1 MTFQIINIPPISIPA
16 VNLKTLITLGFLAML
31 ALLLAIG
38 GYAYYSVDRL
48 DGSSRN
54 VLKDNFYSVEL
65 GQQML
70 QALDQTETLPNAAAG
85 LLRFRQNLTREAGN
99 ITEPGEKEVV
109 DSLIQNQADFQGL
122 LDAGATAEARA
133 PKLQLLRQQTYRM
146 VALNTNALTR
156 KNELANQRATQIG
169 RYLLAF
175 VVISLLLGLM
185 FVLSVPEAAV
195 GPLRK
200 LTQSLEHATD
210 KNFTATIPVEDNSEF
225 GRVARAFN
233 RMLVQ
238 LQEYRSSTLAELI
251 TERNRAASIVSG
263 LDEGLLL
270 LDENRRIIL
279 ANPVACALLSLPVD
293 KLVGQ
298 PAAAVAKENDLMR
311 EILRPLEVDAARRD
325 QAVVDTPLLR
335 IAQQGEEAFYRLAV
349 QELVSFNEALD
360 KNEFVG
366 QILNLRN
373 VSDYKKL
380 DQVKSN
386 FLATVSHELKTPLSS
401 INLNTK
407 LLQDER
413 LPADERQRITG
424 YIRQETQRLQRMVG
438 ELLDVS
444 RLDAGAGI
452 QLDARPTSLAEV
464 IGYATATVQAQ
475 LDDKQLQLVTELES
489 ELPPAR
495 ADVEKTTWVL
505 INLLANAIRYS
516 PRGEALTVR
525 AALAGTFVQVSVQDR
540 GPGITAEH
548 HEKIF
553 QRFAQL
559 PDKTG
564 YRGGS
569 GLGLSIA
576 REFITTQ
583 GGRLWVESELGSG
596 STFCFTLP
604 VAG

>member
-1 MTFQIINIPPISIPA
+1 M
-16 VNLKTLITLGFLAML
+16 NLKTLITLGFVAML

-38 GYAYYSVDRL
+38 GYAYYTVHGLDR
-48 DGSSRN
+48 SSRN
-54 VLKDNFYSVEL
+54 VLRENFYSVEL
-65 GQQML
+65 GQQM
-70 QALDQTETLPNAAAG
+70 QRALDQMETDPNAAGG
-85 LLRFRQNLTREAGN
+85 LPRFRQSLTREAGN
-99 ITEPGEKEVV
+99 ITEVGEKEVV
-109 DSLIQNQADFQGL
+109 DSLTQHQADFQRQ
-122 LDAGATAEARA
+122 LDAGAPATARA
-133 PKLQLLRQQTYRM
+133 PTLELLRRQTYRM
-146 VALNTNALTR
+146 VALNTAALTR
-156 KNELANQRATQIG
+156 KNEQANRKAGQAG

-175 VVISLLLGLM
+175 VVVSLLLGLM

-200 LTQSLEHATD
+200 LTLSLEHATD
-210 KNFTATIPVEDNSEF
+210 SNFTATIPVESANEF

-279 ANPVACALLSLPVD
+279 ANPVACALLSRPVEQ
-293 KLVGQ
+293 LVGHS
-298 PAAAVAKENDLMR
+298 AAAVAQENDLMR
-311 EILRPLEVDAARRD
+311 EIMRPLGEQAARRE
-325 QAVVDTPLLR
+325 QAVADAPLLR

-349 QELVSFNEALD
+349 QELVSFNEALN

-366 QILNLRN
+366 QILTMRN

-424 YIRQETQRLQRMVG
+424 YIRQETQRLQRMVA

-452 QLDARPTSLAEV
+452 QLDVRPTDLADV
-464 IGYATATVQAQ
+464 VSYATATVQPQ
-475 LDDKQLQLVTELES
+475 FDDKHLRLDLQLAPN
-489 ELPPAR
+489 LPAAR

-516 PRGEALTVR
+516 PGGEVLTVR
-525 AALAGTFVQVSVQDR
+525 AAAAGSFVQVSVQDR
-540 GPGITAEH
+540 GPGIAAEH

-559 PDKTG
+559 PDKAG

-596 STFCFTLP
+596 STFYFTLP
-604 VAG
+604 VA

>member
-1 MTFQIINIPPISIPA
+1 M
-16 VNLKTLITLGFLAML
+16 NLKTLITLGFVAML
-31 ALLLAIG
+31 ALLLGLG
-38 GYAYYSVDRL
+38 GYAYYTVQRL
-48 DGSSRN
+48 DRNSRN

-70 QALDQTETLPNAAAG
+70 RALDRMEIDPNGAG
-85 LLRFRQNLTREAGN
+85 GLARFRQSLTREAGN
-99 ITEPGEKEVV
+99 ITEAGEREVV
-109 DSLIQNQADFQGL
+109 DSLTQNQADFQRL
-122 LDAGATAEARA
+122 LDAGAPPAGRA
-133 PKLQLLRQQTYRM
+133 PTLELLRQQTYRM
-146 VALNTNALTR
+146 VALNTAALTR
-156 KNELANQRATQIG
+156 KNEQVNQNATQAG
-169 RYLLAF
+169 RYLIAF
-175 VVISLLLGLM
+175 VVLSLLLGLM

-200 LTQSLEHATD
+200 LTLSLEHATD
-210 KNFTATIPVEDNSEF
+210 NNFTATIPIEHTNEY
-225 GRVARAFN
+225 GRVAQAFN

-238 LQEYRSSTLAELI
+238 LQEYRSSTMAELI

-279 ANPVACALLSLPVD
+279 ANPVACALLSRPVEH
-293 KLVGQ
+293 LVGHS
-298 PAAAVAKENDLMR
+298 AAAVAQENDLMR
-311 EILRPLEVDAARRD
+311 EILRPLDEQAARRE
-325 QAVVDTPLLR
+325 QAVADAPLLR

-349 QELVSFNEALD
+349 QELVSFNEALN
-360 KNEFVG
+360 KSEFVG
-366 QILNLRN
+366 QIITLRN
-373 VSDYKKL
+373 VSDFKKL

-424 YIRQETQRLQRMVG
+424 HIRQETQRLQRMVA

-444 RLDAGAGI
+444 RLDAGTGI
-452 QLDARPTSLAEV
+452 QLDVRPTSLANV
-464 IGYATATVQAQ
+464 VGFATATVQPQ
-475 LDDKQLQLVTELES
+475 LDDKHLRLDLQLAPD
-489 ELPPAR
+489 LPAAR

-516 PRGEALTVR
+516 PVGEALTVR
-525 AALAGTFVQVSVQDR
+525 AAAAGPFVQVSVQDR
-540 GPGITAEH
+540 GPGIAAEH

-559 PDKTG
+559 PDKAG

-596 STFCFTLP
+596 STFYFTLP
-604 VAG
+604 VA